1 MFKTMCRKTA
11 AFFMALMLVV
21 SYASFNFQPLN
32 VSAAEIVDQ
41 PNAFKTTLK
50 DRTTKSDRLT
60 FDIWARDEN
69 GQKLS
74 ADTIKVTNNGVSVR
88 INWDDS
94 EKTSYTLYLTNGEN
108 KIKIIVNG
116 DIIVEKEFTISKL
129 PAEDGEH
136 IGEYI
141 MSLDGFTVGLGY
153 IIEPT
158 RMPIYKGQNAAMLLV
173 DQLDKHGYN
182 YTNTGSV
189 ESSFYLASITKKEGS
204 IYDVGVKIPEE
215 IENLGLN
222 VDPDDHF
229 ESLGEFDFNYMSGW
243 MYKLNNVF
251 PNVGFADSYL
261 QADDVMA
268 VQFTVGYGSDLGGGW
283 EQEFFPVINRDEIT
297 RQLAYINSSRD
308 LKAKFLA
315 DPAIKEAYDQQMEIM
330 AKFGLEQSV
339 INKAEHKMTD
349 AIVKY
354 VDEKILEVSK
364 DISNITSIKI
374 KELETLIS
382 NITSKQFEELKNK
395 EIYYSIIDKNNKL
408 EEVNLEISKL
418 PEIENVSLGHRTKI
432 EKVRKLYD
440 ALSESLKKEVKG
452 IERLIGVEKKLV
464 FLQGIE
470 DFNSLTY
477 KLPKVNK
484 ITLQDEKKINQA
496 LEAFEKLTEEQRN
509 LVKKEDLNNLLEAK
523 KRLDDLIAQAK
534 VDEVFRLINEL
545 PVPSQLTLQDEDVI
559 LNTLSQFNALTK
571 EQQSLVSNKSNL
583 DLLVTT
589 LENLKLYDFN
599 AQITRVNELIE
610 VLPDFINVDISSEK
624 QVELITEKYNALSKE
639 QQVHIKGYEKVAQYD
654 QKIQMLKA
662 KSVEVFEQIAKL
674 PEASSVKVTD
684 RDAIE
689 KVRTAFSNLTA
700 GQKNL
705 VTNHQKLDAVEKAL
719 AQLESKTILD
729 LVIGI
734 LALPEASVATEAV
747 QGEVFTLRAKY
758 NQLNKTQQSMIT
770 NYEKLVKVEEKLKNL
785 AEINTVEAEKVITLI
800 AKLPTTITL
809 DQQSQIEDA
818 RSAYE
823 NLTIPQQSVVTN
835 YEMLADAEEALLPLV
850 EKEQKAAYKVTS
862 MIDALP
868 SKVTTDHEAA
878 VNSVRKAFN
887 GLTTSQK
894 KLVKNEAVLVEAEK
908 AIKKLQNIVA
918 ITSKNAK
925 MDIPT
930 ITNLSTTVSGTAS
943 KSTKVYVYN
952 GSKRLAYA
960 TVSKNGKYSMKIAKQ
975 KKGAKLKFVQ
985 RNSDKKVVKTTY
997 VTVKGAKV
1005 KTPYSVKASATK
1017 VTGKASK
1024 AKTVAIYKGSKK
1036 ISSVAVKSNGT
1047 FTAKITKQKKGVK
1060 LSVYAYDSVKNK
1072 SEKKVVSVK

>member
-1 MFKTMCRKTA
+1 MASSSRLIYNQLPQEFKAQIKREEKVITFIEEMEQ
-11 AFFMALMLVV
+11 L
-21 SYASFNFQPLN
+21 
-32 VSAAEIVDQ
+32 VSAEVLALETDISKLV
-41 PNAFKTTLK
+41 NKELTL
-50 DRTTKSDRLT
+50 D
-60 FDIWARDEN
+60 DE
-69 GQKLS
+69 KLLNS
-74 ADTIKVTNNGVSVR
+74 IKERKN
-88 INWDDS
+88 DLD
-94 EKTSYTLYLTNGEN
+94 LTNQ
-108 KIKIIVNG
+108 KRIKNLTEIESIEKKMNVLL
-116 DIIVEKEFTISKL
+116 DKHQVELVIDAISKL
-129 PAEDGEH
+129 PAKGEVTL
-136 IGEYI
+136 EN
-141 MSLDGFTVGLGY
+141 
-153 IIEPT
+153 IEVVN
-158 RMPIYKGQNAAMLLV
+158 KVL
-173 DQLDKHGYN
+173 KSYN
-182 YTNTGSV
+182 
-189 ESSFYLASITKKEGS
+189 
-204 IYDVGVKIPEE
+204 D
-215 IENLGLN
+215 
-222 VDPDDHF
+222 
-229 ESLGEFDFNYMSGW
+229 
-243 MYKLNNVF
+243 
-251 PNVGFADSYL
+251 
-261 QADDVMA
+261 
-268 VQFTVGYGSDLGGGW
+268 
-283 EQEFFPVINRDEIT
+283 
-297 RQLAYINSSRD
+297 LAYN
-308 LKAKFLA
+308 
-315 DPAIKEAYDQQMEIM
+315 
-330 AKFGLEQSV
+330 
-339 INKAEHKMTD
+339 
-349 AIVKY
+349 
-354 VDEKILEVSK
+354 
-364 DISNITSIKI
+364 
-374 KELETLIS
+374 
-382 NITSKQFEELKNK
+382 LKNK
-395 EIYYSIIDKNNKL
+395 
-408 EEVNLEISKL
+408 V
-418 PEIENVSLGHRTKI
+418 T
-432 EKVRKLYD
+432 
-440 ALSESLKKEVKG
+440 
-452 IERLIGVEKKLV
+452 
-464 FLQGIE
+464 
-470 DFNSLTY
+470 
-477 KLPKVNK
+477 
-484 ITLQDEKKINQA
+484 
-496 LEAFEKLTEEQRN
+496 
-509 LVKKEDLNNLLEAK
+509 
-523 KRLDDLIAQAK
+523 
-534 VDEVFRLINEL
+534 
-545 PVPSQLTLQDEDVI
+545 
-559 LNTLSQFNALTK
+559 
-571 EQQSLVSNKSNL
+571 NKSNL
-583 DLLVTT
+583 DRAKAEAEWFEVVVKMNKDISLIPPIEKITFDSEKLIRDNMNLYNKLDEKQKEMLLNASHLTKAFNRLTEIKKVSEVEMLLLRLPVADKVTLAMQERIAAARSEFEKLPKDFKPLVRYLSN
-589 LENLKLYDFN
+589 LENAEKKIKELKLDLSITEVTERIDKLVADVPIKISHLDEIYEIRKITDEMTAEERAKIKNFDKLAIITEEVNKLKAKVTAFNKLTRLIPALEKITIQDEARIDTALKAYEELTEEQKTLIYEADFIKLQSAKKKVIELKSFAQIEEVVDLIKNLPEPLKLTLKDQVIVNNTFEQYKALTEKQKKDVTNREKLLQLVALIENLGMHEAN

-850 EKEQKAAYKVTS
+850 AKEQKAAYKVTS

-925 MDIPT
+925 MAIPT

-1036 ISSVAVKSNGT
+1036 ISSVAVKSKGT